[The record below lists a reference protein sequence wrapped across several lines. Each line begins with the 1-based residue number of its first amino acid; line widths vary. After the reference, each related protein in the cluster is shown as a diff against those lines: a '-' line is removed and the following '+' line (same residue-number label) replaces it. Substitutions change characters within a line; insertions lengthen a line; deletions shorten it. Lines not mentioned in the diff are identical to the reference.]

1 MKSAIPWDIRATTKR
16 NFEKGILSG
25 GETFLVLTEGDLGS
39 PTFCPQTLNRLTKHS
54 LTRL

>member
-16 NFEKGILSG
+16 NFEKGIISG
-25 GETFLVLTEGDLGS
+25 GEIFLVLTEGDLGS